1 MGAGTDLG
9 MHWACLNTIIMRRG
23 MGGGGEEHDMN

>member
-1 MGAGTDLG
+1 MGARTDLG

-23 MGGGGEEHDMN
+23 MGGGKEHDMN